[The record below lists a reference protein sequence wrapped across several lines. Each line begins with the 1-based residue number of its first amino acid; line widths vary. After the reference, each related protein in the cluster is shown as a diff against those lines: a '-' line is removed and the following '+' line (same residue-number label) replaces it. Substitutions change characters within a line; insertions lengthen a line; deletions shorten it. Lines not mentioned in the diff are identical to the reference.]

1 MEVVMNVVSH
11 HSPAQLQKRYR
22 MEKDARLARR
32 IQGVYLALSGQNC
45 PQIMAITGAARR
57 TVQQWVAKYNRG
69 GLNELCDKPRPGQPT
84 RLPRNREAEFRR
96 RLDQVQNEHP
106 GRRLE
111 VWFQDE
117 ARFGRRGTFLLL
129 PPYSPELNAVENLRH
144 YFRSHYWSNR
154 TYDDY
159 DDLRQAALE
168 AWRKVALDLQTIRSV
183 CRMPY
188 AERIN

>member
-1 MEVVMNVVSH
+1 VIGAVC
-11 HSPAQLQKRYR
+11 PQ
-22 MEKDARLARR
+22 
-32 IQGVYLALSGQNC
+32 SGQSVGLLAPTVNTD
-45 PQIMAITGAARR
+45 IMNAFFEQFAAEIDPK
-57 TVQQWVAKYNRG
+57 VHVVLVW
-69 GLNELCDKPRPGQPT
+69 
-84 RLPRNREAEFRR
+84 
-96 RLDQVQNEHP
+96 DQAGFHTAGKLKVPDNVTLVP
-106 GRRLE
+106 
-111 VWFQDE
+111 
-117 ARFGRRGTFLLL
+117 L
-129 PPYSPELNAVENLRH
+129 PPYSPELNPVENLWH

>member
-1 MEVVMNVVSH
+1 LLLFLRGQFAAEIDPKVHVVLVWDQAGFHTAGKLKVPDNVTLV
-11 HSPAQLQKRYR
+11 P
-22 MEKDARLARR
+22 
-32 IQGVYLALSGQNC
+32 
-45 PQIMAITGAARR
+45 
-57 TVQQWVAKYNRG
+57 
-69 GLNELCDKPRPGQPT
+69 
-84 RLPRNREAEFRR
+84 
-96 RLDQVQNEHP
+96 
-106 GRRLE
+106 
-111 VWFQDE
+111 
-117 ARFGRRGTFLLL
+117 L
-129 PPYSPELNAVENLRH
+129 PPYSPELNPVENLWH

>member
-1 MEVVMNVVSH
+1 LRGQFAAEIDPKVHVVLVWDQAGFHTAGKLKVPDNVTLV
-11 HSPAQLQKRYR
+11 P
-22 MEKDARLARR
+22 
-32 IQGVYLALSGQNC
+32 
-45 PQIMAITGAARR
+45 
-57 TVQQWVAKYNRG
+57 
-69 GLNELCDKPRPGQPT
+69 
-84 RLPRNREAEFRR
+84 
-96 RLDQVQNEHP
+96 
-106 GRRLE
+106 
-111 VWFQDE
+111 
-117 ARFGRRGTFLLL
+117 L
-129 PPYSPELNAVENLRH
+129 PPYSPELNPVENLWH

>member
-1 MEVVMNVVSH
+1 
-11 HSPAQLQKRYR
+11 

-32 IQGVYLALSGQNC
+32 IQGVYLALSGKNC
-45 PQIMAITGAARR
+45 PQIMAITGVARQ
-57 TVQQWVAKYNRG
+57 TCQQWVVKYNRG
-69 GLNELCDKPRPGQPT
+69 GLDELCDKPRPGQPI
-84 RLPRNREAEFRR
+84 RSPRDREAESRR

-117 ARFGRRGTFLLL
+117 ARFARRGTFLLL
-129 PPYSPELNAVENLRH
+129 PPYSPELNSVENLWH